1 MGIRN
6 RQVAVAVGVILVA
19 VLYVLITGMRDTMVY
34 YYTVSEVATQRVELT
49 GEPLRVAGKVVPG
62 SIDTDATGLVH
73 RFVIEE
79 GGETIPVVYRDIVPD
94 TFQDNAEAVVEGAL
108 DENGTFQA
116 TFLMAKCPSKYEA
129 ETDYAKYREAGVV
142 APAPGR

>member
-79 GGETIPVVYRDIVPD
+79 GGETMPVVYRDIVPD

>member
-19 VLYVLITGMRDTMVY
+19 VVYVLITGMRDTMVY
-34 YYTVSEVATQRVELT
+34 YYTVSEVATQQDSLA
-49 GEPLRVAGKVVPG
+49 GEPLRVAGTVVPG
-62 SIDTDATGLVH
+62 SIDTDSTGLVH
-73 RFVIEE
+73 KFVIEE
-79 GGETIPVVYRDIVPD
+79 GGETMSVVYRDLVPD
-94 TFQDNAEAVVEGAL
+94 TFQDNAEAVVEGSF

-129 ETDYAKYREAGVV
+129 ETDYAKYRNAGVV
-142 APAPGR
+142 APAQGR